1 MVYQPPIENY
11 TQTIHQKRTGSMLG
25 DFILSFKPYESTI
38 ELEAIKEHL
47 STDEEKSLLQKCEQ
61 IIRYH
66 GGADETTLMTG
77 LLPYLSEK
85 GLLARLA
92 KFDLRLLLSSGNF
105 IFDKKEKKWFM
116 VDMVEPSGAIK
127 FLDSIPA
134 ENLAQ
139 QLIFS
144 HLSEHTKASLDE
156 LLVMTYSQLVNSYR
170 PQMSTIDKVLTK
182 YCKKLKTKGQ
192 KREFYILNPRAKTP
206 GQINQ
211 AIADQIALDID
222 IPILLDHNGII
233 KVIAE
238 TAKSRGY
245 NVHIGETEQRK
256 SPMLNE
262 LSLKLSGFEVGLTP
276 NVFRLVKEIDLIIL
290 TGSQN
295 ILSAIEVATSIT
307 TFNKA
312 INDRF
317 RNLTTIAPN
326 LNILL
331 NVVIADDDFSKAHQ
345 ELYTPA
351 NIESNLASKVRLLR
365 ISEIGSGDFL
375 DKLLGS
381 NP

>member
-1 MVYQPPIENY
+1 
-11 TQTIHQKRTGSMLG
+11 
-25 DFILSFKPYESTI
+25 
-38 ELEAIKEHL
+38 
-47 STDEEKSLLQKCEQ
+47 
-61 IIRYH
+61 
-66 GGADETTLMTG
+66 
-77 LLPYLSEK
+77 
-85 GLLARLA
+85 
-92 KFDLRLLLSSGNF
+92 
-105 IFDKKEKKWFM
+105 
-116 VDMVEPSGAIK
+116 
-127 FLDSIPA
+127 
-134 ENLAQ
+134 
-139 QLIFS
+139 
-144 HLSEHTKASLDE
+144 
-156 LLVMTYSQLVNSYR
+156 
-170 PQMSTIDKVLTK
+170 
-182 YCKKLKTKGQ
+182 
-192 KREFYILNPRAKTP
+192 
-206 GQINQ
+206 
-211 AIADQIALDID
+211 
-222 IPILLDHNGII
+222 
-233 KVIAE
+233 
-238 TAKSRGY
+238 
-245 NVHIGETEQRK
+245 
-256 SPMLNE
+256 MLNE